1 MTRRDGTGNIPE
13 TRAESSWVSR
23 PERWNSG
30 GCLPLGSFISIHPVS
45 TFSAGLSLYLEFF
58 PPFFLLPVPSVCPW
72 VNMRPPCI

>member
-30 GCLPLGSFISIHPVS
+30 GCLLLGSFISIHPVS
-45 TFSAGLSLYLEFF
+45 TFSAGLPAIFRILPSIL
-58 PPFFLLPVPSVCPW
+58 PPSCPISVPLG
-72 VNMRPPCI
+72 